1 MRMLIALTL
10 LLALTACNRDPT
22 SPIAERVKRS
32 QPAAPVSNEPG
43 HADLSAGLSAYSSG
57 DHERALKFFQD
68 AANKGV
74 ADAQF
79 YTGLMHAE
87 GQGVARSYTEA
98 VKWYEK
104 AAEQNQPDALL
115 ALAKLYVVGSGVAAD
130 SAKAIELFKRA
141 EQAYPASELRDQ
153 VTEQRLALEAVL
165 KESQTAQT
173 TTVTAPPAD
182 KSP

>member
-1 MRMLIALTL
+1 MRTLITLVL
-10 LLALTACNRDPT
+10 LLALGACHRDPA
-22 SPIAERVKRS
+22 SPIAERVRPGK
-32 QPAAPVSNEPG
+32 PAAPVSNEPG
-43 HADLSAGLSAYSSG
+43 HKELAAGLAAYSAG
-57 DHERALKFFQD
+57 DHERALKFFQES
-68 AANKGV
+68 AEKGV

-104 AAEQNQPDALL
+104 AAEQNQPDALS
-115 ALAKLYVVGSGVAAD
+115 ALAKLYVVGGGVAPD
-130 SAKAIELFKRA
+130 SAKAIEFFKRA
-141 EQAYPASELRDQ
+141 EAAYPPSELRDQ
-153 VTEQRLALEAVL
+153 VTEQRVALEAVL

-173 TTVTAPPAD
+173 TTVTEAAE